1 MKRLQIDIDGKLQ
14 TVFAEKINGVLWYH
28 WNGRTYS
35 VNEEETRKARGARGG
50 SSSAK
55 GEIQAPMPGKVTK
68 VLVQSGAKVKTGS
81 ALVVMEAMK
90 MEYTL
95 SADGDGAVK
104 DVSCKPGDQV
114 RLGQLL
120 VRLELAEA

>member
-1 MKRLQIDIDGKLQ
+1 MRRLQIEIDGRPH

-35 VNEEETRKARGARGG
+35 VNEEETRKARGGRSGAAL
-50 SSSAK
+50 AK

-68 VLVQSGAKVKTGS
+68 VLVQSGTKVKTGA

-95 SADGDGAVK
+95 NADGDGAVK